1 MKLHPELMGEIMPMI
16 KNIEAVRGK
25 DHAAGVLILFQQLQ
39 LLMVQ
44 TSFAPSLSA
53 EDQKILEIL
62 AKSQTMDLY
71 TYVAHTLKIS
81 QEELHK
87 DVEPLVNLLSRANG
101 LPETKI

>member
-1 MKLHPELMGEIMPMI
+1 MKLHPELMGEIMPMV

-44 TSFAPSLSA
+44 ASFAQCLSA
-53 EDQKILEIL
+53 EEQKILEFL

-71 TYVAHTLKIS
+71 VYVAHTLEIK
-81 QEELHK
+81 QE
-87 DVEPLVNLLSRANG
+87 
-101 LPETKI
+101 